1 MKSKIDFD
9 GYNTLLQPTEW
20 RYAAATTGLVEYFKF
35 NHISYGVLSELEE
48 KPEESVFGFDGI
60 LYNQEDITE
69 ERYLDFV
76 EDYFKDD
83 MTHIRILQMLEND
96 EFTEEQI
103 KVVNDMVKSKTVLK
117 KLFGKTRF
125 DGTNKQTVADIINNN
140 RHEIIKSVFRYGKN
154 LYSNYA
160 NSNLLLTT
168 SNPHCRLAGYTL
180 DEGRKTRFLG
190 FCFAK
195 ESYETNDIPEFDFIP
210 FAFSNSDMYETFFVN
225 NNFSI
230 KALVQTNRK
239 IKDAL
244 NSVDKKAPRIN
255 KKDPRLKLLAVLQ
268 QARDYINYNIEII
281 MKSRDNDYYSTLYV
295 RADRLKQLRNLSD
308 KSLDFA
314 HQISDNYW
322 LNVEKEVYW
331 RCLNNVF
338 LDDVILQMLKIYFD
352 KDVNKIV
359 VKLRT
364 DTLIDINEAW
374 KGDKVMD
381 EIMDARRCGKKV
393 SKKLIED
400 NKKNKIR
407 SYKHRIINA
416 LMANDYDSIKNLISR
431 LSEETSLEFW
441 FFYKLLDSNGENN
454 AEKYKDIIYAF
465 TNAIT
470 ESVADKGDSKIEE
483 NDSKKEN

>member
-48 KPEESVFGFDGI
+48 KPKESVFGFDGI

-69 ERYLDFV
+69 ERYLDFA
-76 EDYFKDD
+76 EDHFKDD
-83 MTHIRILQMLEND
+83 MTHIRILQMLEKD

-103 KVVNDMVKSKTVLK
+103 KAVNDMVKSKTVLK

-160 NSNLLLTT
+160 NSNLLLTA

-225 NNFSI
+225 NNFSV
-230 KALVQTNRK
+230 KDLVQTNKRVSE
-239 IKDAL
+239 AL
-244 NSVDKKAPRIN
+244 NSVDKR
-255 KKDPRLKLLAVLQ
+255 DSRLKLLTVLQ
-268 QARDYINYNIEII
+268 QAKDYINYNIEII

-295 RADRLKQLRNLSD
+295 RVDRLKQLRNLSD
-308 KSLDFA
+308 KSL
-314 HQISDNYW
+314 NYLYMIANNDW
-322 LNVEKEVYW
+322 LDVEREVYE
-331 RCLNNVF
+331 RCINNVF
-338 LDDVILQMLKIYFD
+338 LDDIILQMLKIYFD
-352 KDVNKIV
+352 KDVNKMV

-374 KGDKVMD
+374 KGNKVMD
-381 EIMDARRCGKKV
+381 EIMNARHCGKKV

-400 NKKNKIR
+400 NKKNKI
-407 SYKHRIINA
+407 SSFKQKIVSA
-416 LMANDYDSIKNLISR
+416 LVAHDYDRVNEVI
-431 LSEETSLEFW
+431 LSLSSYVNMEFS
-441 FFYKLLDSNGENN
+441 FFYKLIENPEENKSIALAFASALTEEVGFKNNKTEENN
-454 AEKYKDIIYAF
+454 
-465 TNAIT
+465 NL
-470 ESVADKGDSKIEE
+470 
-483 NDSKKEN
+483 KEN

>member
-48 KPEESVFGFDGI
+48 KPKESVFGFDGI

-69 ERYLDFV
+69 EGYLDFA
-76 EDYFKDD
+76 EDHFKDD
-83 MTHIRILQMLEND
+83 MTHIRILQMLEKD

-103 KVVNDMVKSKTVLK
+103 KAVNDMVKSKTVLK
-117 KLFGKTRF
+117 KLFGKTKF

-160 NSNLLLTT
+160 NSNLLLTA

-225 NNFSI
+225 NNFSV
-230 KALVQTNRK
+230 KDLVQTNKRVSEALTKDKRNINSKRK
-239 IKDAL
+239 FL
-244 NSVDKKAPRIN
+244 R
-255 KKDPRLKLLAVLQ
+255 VLQ
-268 QARDYINYNIEII
+268 QAYNYINYNVEII
-281 MKSRDNDYYSTLYV
+281 MKSRESDYYSTMYV
-295 RADRLKQLRNLSD
+295 RVDRLKQLRNLSD
-308 KSLDFA
+308 KSLDYLYMIA
-314 HQISDNYW
+314 NNYW
-322 LNVEKEVYW
+322 LDVEREVYE
-331 RCLNNVF
+331 RCINNVF
-338 LDDVILQMLKIYFD
+338 LDDIILQMLKIYFD
-352 KDVNKIV
+352 ENVNKMV

-400 NKKNKIR
+400 NKKNKI
-407 SYKHRIINA
+407 SSFKQKIVSA
-416 LMANDYDSIKNLISR
+416 LVAHDYDRVNEVI
-431 LSEETSLEFW
+431 LSLSSYVNMEFS
-441 FFYKLLDSNGENN
+441 FFYKLIENPEENKSIAFAFASALTEEVGFKNNKTEENN
-454 AEKYKDIIYAF
+454 
-465 TNAIT
+465 NL
-470 ESVADKGDSKIEE
+470 
-483 NDSKKEN
+483 KEN

>member
-48 KPEESVFGFDGI
+48 KPKESVFGFDGI

-69 ERYLDFV
+69 ERYLDFA
-76 EDYFKDD
+76 EDHFKDD
-83 MTHIRILQMLEND
+83 MTHIRILQMLEKD

-103 KVVNDMVKSKTVLK
+103 KAVNDMVKSKTVLK
-117 KLFGKTRF
+117 KLFGKTKF

-160 NSNLLLTT
+160 NSNLLLTA

-225 NNFSI
+225 NNFSV
-230 KALVQTNRK
+230 KDLVQTNKRVSE
-239 IKDAL
+239 AL
-244 NSVDKKAPRIN
+244 NSVDKR
-255 KKDPRLKLLAVLQ
+255 DSRLKLLTVLQ
-268 QARDYINYNIEII
+268 QAKDYINYNIEII

-295 RADRLKQLRNLSD
+295 RVDRLKQLRNLSD
-308 KSLDFA
+308 KSL
-314 HQISDNYW
+314 NYLYMIANNDW
-322 LNVEKEVYW
+322 LDVEREVYE
-331 RCLNNVF
+331 RCINNVF
-338 LDDVILQMLKIYFD
+338 LDDIILQMLKIYFD
-352 KDVNKIV
+352 KDVNKMV

-374 KGDKVMD
+374 KGNKVMD
-381 EIMDARRCGKKV
+381 EIMNARHCGKKV

-400 NKKNKIR
+400 NKKNKI
-407 SYKHRIINA
+407 SSFKQKIVSA
-416 LMANDYDSIKNLISR
+416 LVAHDYDSIKNLISR

-470 ESVADKGDSKIEE
+470 ENVADKGDSKIEE

>member
-76 EDYFKDD
+76 EDHFKDD

-96 EFTEEQI
+96 EFTEEEI
-103 KVVNDMVKSKTVLK
+103 KAVNDMVKSKTVLK

-160 NSNLLLTT
+160 NSNLLLTA
-168 SNPHCRLAGYTL
+168 SNPHCRLTGYTL

-225 NNFSI
+225 NNFSV
-230 KALVQTNRK
+230 KDLVQTNKRVSEALAKDKRNINSKRK
-239 IKDAL
+239 FL
-244 NSVDKKAPRIN
+244 R
-255 KKDPRLKLLAVLQ
+255 VLQ
-268 QARDYINYNIEII
+268 QAYNYINYNVEII
-281 MKSRDNDYYSTLYV
+281 MKSRESDYYSTMYV
-295 RADRLKQLRNLSD
+295 RVDRLKQLRNLSD
-308 KSLDFA
+308 KSLDYLYMIA
-314 HQISDNYW
+314 NNYW
-322 LNVEKEVYW
+322 LDVEREVYE
-331 RCLNNVF
+331 RCINNAF
-338 LDDVILQMLKIYFD
+338 LDDIILQMLKIYFD
-352 KDVNKIV
+352 KDVNKMV
-359 VKLRT
+359 VRLRT

-431 LSEETSLEFW
+431 LSEETNLEFW
-441 FFYKLLDSNGENN
+441 FFYKLLDSNGKNN

-470 ESVADKGDSKIEE
+470 ENVADKDDSKIEE

>member
-48 KPEESVFGFDGI
+48 KPEESIFGFDGI

-69 ERYLDFV
+69 ERYLDFA

-103 KVVNDMVKSKTVLK
+103 KAVNDMVKSKTVLK

-160 NSNLLLTT
+160 NSNLLLTA

-225 NNFSI
+225 NNFSV
-230 KALVQTNRK
+230 KDLVQTNKRVSEALTKDKRNINSKRK
-239 IKDAL
+239 FL
-244 NSVDKKAPRIN
+244 R
-255 KKDPRLKLLAVLQ
+255 VLQ
-268 QARDYINYNIEII
+268 QAYNYINYNVEII
-281 MKSRDNDYYSTLYV
+281 MKSRESDYYSTMYV
-295 RADRLKQLRNLSD
+295 RVDRLKQLRNLSD
-308 KSLDFA
+308 KSLDYLYMIA
-314 HQISDNYW
+314 NNDW
-322 LNVEKEVYW
+322 LDVEREVYE
-331 RCLNNVF
+331 RCINNVF
-338 LDDVILQMLKIYFD
+338 LDDIILQMLKIYFD
-352 KDVNKIV
+352 KDVNKMV

-374 KGDKVMD
+374 KGNKVMKEKD
-381 EIMDARRCGKKV
+381 IARKCGYKA
-393 SKKLIED
+393 SQALID
-400 NKKNKIR
+400 MNRKNKI
-407 SYKHRIINA
+407 SSFKQKIVSA
-416 LMANDYDSIKNLISR
+416 LVAHDYDRVNEVI
-431 LSEETSLEFW
+431 LSLSSYVNMEFS
-441 FFYKLLDSNGENN
+441 FFYKLIENPEENKSIAFAFASALTEEVGFKNNKTEENN
-454 AEKYKDIIYAF
+454 
-465 TNAIT
+465 NL
-470 ESVADKGDSKIEE
+470 
-483 NDSKKEN
+483 KEN

>member
-76 EDYFKDD
+76 ENHFRDD

-103 KVVNDMVKSKTVLK
+103 KDVNDMVKSKTVLK
-117 KLFGKTRF
+117 KLFGKTKF

-160 NSNLLLTT
+160 NSNLLLTA

-225 NNFSI
+225 NNFSV
-230 KALVQTNRK
+230 KALVQTNKR

-244 NSVDKKAPRIN
+244 NSVD

-268 QARDYINYNIEII
+268 QARDYINYNVEII

-308 KSLDFA
+308 KSLNFV

-338 LDDVILQMLKIYFD
+338 LDDVILRMLKIYFD
-352 KDVNKIV
+352 KDVNKMV
-359 VKLRT
+359 VKLCT

-374 KGDKVMD
+374 KGNKVMD

-400 NKKNKIR
+400 NKKNKI
-407 SYKHRIINA
+407 SSFKQKIVSA
-416 LMANDYDSIKNLISR
+416 LVAHDYDRVNEVI
-431 LSEETSLEFW
+431 LSLSSYVNMEFS
-441 FFYKLLDSNGENN
+441 FFYKLIENPEENKSIAFAFASALTEEVGFKNNKTEENN
-454 AEKYKDIIYAF
+454 
-465 TNAIT
+465 NL
-470 ESVADKGDSKIEE
+470 
-483 NDSKKEN
+483 KEN

>member
-69 ERYLDFV
+69 ERYLDFA
-76 EDYFKDD
+76 EDHFKDD
-83 MTHIRILQMLEND
+83 MTHIRILQMLEKD

-103 KVVNDMVKSKTVLK
+103 KDVNDMVKSKTVLK

-160 NSNLLLTT
+160 NSNLLLTA

-225 NNFSI
+225 NNFSV
-230 KALVQTNRK
+230 KDLVQTNKRVSE
-239 IKDAL
+239 AL
-244 NSVDKKAPRIN
+244 NSVDKR
-255 KKDPRLKLLAVLQ
+255 DSRLKLLTVLQ
-268 QARDYINYNIEII
+268 QAKDYINYNIEII

-295 RADRLKQLRNLSD
+295 RVDRLKQLRNLSD
-308 KSLDFA
+308 KSL
-314 HQISDNYW
+314 NYLYMIANNDW
-322 LNVEKEVYW
+322 LDVEREVYE
-331 RCLNNVF
+331 RCINNVF
-338 LDDVILQMLKIYFD
+338 LDDIILQMLKIYFD
-352 KDVNKIV
+352 KDVNKMV

-374 KGDKVMD
+374 KGNKVMD
-381 EIMDARRCGKKV
+381 EIMNARHCGKKV

-400 NKKNKIR
+400 NKKNKI
-407 SYKHRIINA
+407 SSFKQKIVSA
-416 LMANDYDSIKNLISR
+416 LVAHDYDRVNEVI
-431 LSEETSLEFW
+431 LSLSSYVNMEFS
-441 FFYKLLDSNGENN
+441 FFYKLIENPEENKSIALAFASALTEEVGFKNNKTEENN
-454 AEKYKDIIYAF
+454 
-465 TNAIT
+465 NL
-470 ESVADKGDSKIEE
+470 
-483 NDSKKEN
+483 KEN

>member
-48 KPEESVFGFDGI
+48 KPEESIFGFDGI

-76 EDYFKDD
+76 EDHFKDD

-96 EFTEEQI
+96 EFTEEEI
-103 KVVNDMVKSKTVLK
+103 KAVNDMVKSKTVLK
-117 KLFGKTRF
+117 KLFGKTKF

-160 NSNLLLTT
+160 NSNLLLTA

-195 ESYETNDIPEFDFIP
+195 ESYETNDVPELDFIP

-225 NNFSI
+225 NNFSV
-230 KALVQTNRK
+230 KDLVQTNKRVSEALTKDKRNINSKRK
-239 IKDAL
+239 FL
-244 NSVDKKAPRIN
+244 R
-255 KKDPRLKLLAVLQ
+255 VLQ
-268 QARDYINYNIEII
+268 QAYNYINYNVEII
-281 MKSRDNDYYSTLYV
+281 MKSRESDYYSTMYV
-295 RADRLKQLRNLSD
+295 RVDRLKQLRNLSD
-308 KSLDFA
+308 KSLDYLYMIA
-314 HQISDNYW
+314 NNDW
-322 LNVEKEVYW
+322 LDVEREVYE
-331 RCLNNVF
+331 RCINNVF
-338 LDDVILQMLKIYFD
+338 LDDIILQMLKIYFD
-352 KDVNKIV
+352 ENVNKMV

-441 FFYKLLDSNGENN
+441 FFYRLLDSNGENN
-454 AEKYKDIIYAF
+454 AEKYKDLIYAF

-470 ESVADKGDSKIEE
+470 ENVADKGDSKIEE

>member
-69 ERYLDFV
+69 ERYLDFA
-76 EDYFKDD
+76 EDHFKDD
-83 MTHIRILQMLEND
+83 MTHIKILRLLEND

-103 KVVNDMVKSKTVLK
+103 KAVNDMVKSKTVLK
-117 KLFGKTRF
+117 KLFGKTKF

-160 NSNLLLTT
+160 NSNLLLTA

-225 NNFSI
+225 NNFSV
-230 KALVQTNRK
+230 KALVQTNKR

-244 NSVDKKAPRIN
+244 NSVD

-268 QARDYINYNIEII
+268 QARDYINYNVEII

-308 KSLDFA
+308 KSLNFV

-338 LDDVILQMLKIYFD
+338 LDDVILRMLKIYFD

-359 VKLRT
+359 VKLCT

-374 KGDKVMD
+374 KGNEVMD

-400 NKKNKIR
+400 NKKNKI
-407 SYKHRIINA
+407 SSFKQKIVSA
-416 LMANDYDSIKNLISR
+416 LVAHDYDRVNEVI
-431 LSEETSLEFW
+431 LSLSSYVNMEFS
-441 FFYKLLDSNGENN
+441 FFYKLIENPEENKSIAFAFASALTEEVGFKNNKTEENN
-454 AEKYKDIIYAF
+454 
-465 TNAIT
+465 NL
-470 ESVADKGDSKIEE
+470 
-483 NDSKKEN
+483 KEN

>member
-35 NHISYGVLSELEE
+35 NHISYGFLSELEE
-48 KPEESVFGFDGI
+48 KPKESVFGFDGI

-69 ERYLDFV
+69 ERYLDFA
-76 EDYFKDD
+76 EDHFKDD
-83 MTHIRILQMLEND
+83 MTHIKILQMLEKD

-103 KVVNDMVKSKTVLK
+103 KDVNDMVKSKTVLK

-225 NNFSI
+225 NNFSV
-230 KALVQTNRK
+230 KDLVQTNKRVSEALAKDKRNINSKRK
-239 IKDAL
+239 FL
-244 NSVDKKAPRIN
+244 R
-255 KKDPRLKLLAVLQ
+255 VLQ
-268 QARDYINYNIEII
+268 QAYNYINYNVEII
-281 MKSRDNDYYSTLYV
+281 MKSRESDYYSTMYV
-295 RADRLKQLRNLSD
+295 RVDRLKQLRNLSD
-308 KSLDFA
+308 KSLDYLYMIA
-314 HQISDNYW
+314 NNYW
-322 LNVEKEVYW
+322 LDVEREVYE
-331 RCLNNVF
+331 RCINNAF
-338 LDDVILQMLKIYFD
+338 LDDIILQMLKIYFD
-352 KDVNKIV
+352 KDVNKMV

-374 KGDKVMD
+374 KGNEVMD
-381 EIMDARRCGKKV
+381 EIMNARCCGKKV

-400 NKKNKIR
+400 NKKNKIK

-416 LMANDYDSIKNLISR
+416 LIANDYDSIKNLISR

-470 ESVADKGDSKIEE
+470 VNVADKDDSKIEE

>member
-69 ERYLDFV
+69 ERYLDFA
-76 EDYFKDD
+76 EDHFKDD

-103 KVVNDMVKSKTVLK
+103 KAVNDMVKSKTVLK

-160 NSNLLLTT
+160 NSNLLLTA

-225 NNFSI
+225 NNFSV
-230 KALVQTNRK
+230 KDLVQTNKRVSE
-239 IKDAL
+239 AL
-244 NSVDKKAPRIN
+244 NSVDKR
-255 KKDPRLKLLAVLQ
+255 DSRLKLLTVLQ
-268 QARDYINYNIEII
+268 QAKDYINYNIEII

-308 KSLDFA
+308 KSLNFVY
-314 HQISDNYW
+314 QISDNYW

-338 LDDVILQMLKIYFD
+338 LDDVILRMLKIYFD

-359 VKLRT
+359 VKLCT

-374 KGDKVMD
+374 KGNEVMD

-400 NKKNKIR
+400 NKKNKI
-407 SYKHRIINA
+407 SSFKQKIVSA
-416 LMANDYDSIKNLISR
+416 LVAHDYDRVNEVI
-431 LSEETSLEFW
+431 LSLSSYVNMEFS
-441 FFYKLLDSNGENN
+441 FFYKLIENPEENKSIAFAFASALTEEVGFKNNKTEENN
-454 AEKYKDIIYAF
+454 
-465 TNAIT
+465 NL
-470 ESVADKGDSKIEE
+470 
-483 NDSKKEN
+483 KEN